1 MATIRKTTETGL
13 SLYLHPIWANL
24 LLVYDA
30 MTEEDEEDEK
40 LQTKC
45 GTRLALLVD
54 RLHIA
59 MKSLRAINNLI

>member
-30 MTEEDEEDEK
+30 MTEEDEK

-59 MKSLRAINNLI
+59 MKSLRAINNFI